1 MTTAGAQ
8 ELELAALRAS
18 LATLTGLLEHAP
30 VALVVTAPD
39 GIIQYAS
46 PRITALN
53 GFSPTELVGQPGYDY
68 IDVRDRGRLREH
80 LSRVRTAGSSEQT
93 LDLRIVHKQAGSI
106 WSQVSYRAQRDPA
119 GRLKAYVASYR
130 ELPAQAEASVALRR
144 DPDTAGLLNELSRS
158 EYVVWSMDDEIASV
172 SPGCLALLGFPP
184 QAAPPKDLE
193 GWLTHVL
200 PEDRLRIRQRISR
213 AGLDPRPPPIVV
225 HLRLADGALRSLESR
240 AAYRLSPEGRVL
252 GFTAVLRDVSDTVLV
267 ERELRE
273 RSRLLQ
279 GLLDDLPDAV
289 LQLDRDLKVLYAS
302 PPCQRVLSLTP
313 EQLLG
318 LALPAV
324 WPEPGDAQV
333 LTTTLQNAFADGR
346 GGELD
351 LSLGQ
356 AAARRYVQI
365 RYTVER
371 GSTADSDCV
380 LALARDVTSLKMA
393 ELKARSAV
401 DRFQRM
407 LDSTDFGV
415 VVCDVH
421 ERISFANRRLEQMF
435 GYPHGVLLGQPF
447 QMLLTPEALVH
458 QPERMR
464 QRRAGI
470 SAVYE
475 LSFRRRDDSSIRC
488 RVSAMPLYD
497 ENGEF
502 EGSLGLWT
510 DLSEREQA
518 QNRARRL
525 ADRLTYLLETVGEG
539 IAFLDPEGRVMFAN
553 ARLERML
560 GVSVGALIGQ
570 PGPIRLPGLSELV
583 QLKNRTQETQ
593 TEVIRGDGGRLPCS
607 VRLRVAFDDAGAVE
621 GVIATLFDSSAERRG
636 RDAIKRL
643 GRLLDTASEGICFSS
658 ADDHIAFANRKLE
671 QLLGYEPGELVG
683 LRDEELLPADVR
695 PLNMRRAVDR
705 RAGVGESYEVL
716 LKGKDGRLVPCDIN
730 VTPLFDEAGGFEGNL
745 ATIVDLSQREQLKQ
759 EARSTTEWLEATLSS
774 AGIGSFDVDLNGVA
788 IRTAGLVRELYG
800 EPFSFARWLNA
811 IADEDREAV
820 SRALDQVQHGHPARV
835 EFRQRQEPG
844 QIGPPR
850 WLYGVLNVVSN
861 AEDSVQRVIGTLID
875 VSALKTLERERSD
888 LHAQI
893 SQTQRQESLGLLAGG
908 VAHDFNNLLTSAV
921 GHLELVK
928 LSAGGNA
935 ELTEGLELVDQALG
949 QMGALARQ
957 LQLYSGKGQT
967 QFKPLDLNA
976 TVQGI
981 LAILRVSAGKQAEL
995 RVALADAPLKLL
1007 GDATQLQQIVMN
1019 LTINAAEAIGASGGV
1034 ITVGTALVD
1043 FSAVPAA
1050 LRAQLK
1056 PGPHAL
1062 LTVSDNGPGMP
1073 EEVRARIFEPFFSS
1087 KSNGRGL
1094 GLAVVV
1100 GAVKSHH
1107 GQILVDSAPGAGTT
1121 FRIWLPLTDS
1131 ELAPATVPA
1140 QKSGSRMLKGTILLI
1155 DDEDPVRAMVRRAL
1169 LLKGLKVIE
1178 GGDGEQ
1184 ALSLL
1189 ASHPEVDVL
1198 VMDIIMPRLS
1208 GVDAY
1213 LRLRA
1218 EGHRLP
1224 VILMSGFAE
1233 RSLLD
1238 RLDHDPPQTL
1248 LRKPFKP
1255 AELYAVLEQLLRAH
1269 PA

>member
-1 MTTAGAQ
+1 MNMLGGGD
-8 ELELAALRAS
+8 ELSALRSSLAALH
-18 LATLTGLLEHAP
+18 TLLEHAP
-30 VALVVTAPD
+30 VALVVTTPD
-39 GIIQYAS
+39 GLIQYAS

-53 GFSPTELVGQPGYDY
+53 GFTPAELVGQPGYEF
-68 IDVRDRGRLREH
+68 IDPRDRSRLREH

-93 LDLRIVHKQAGSI
+93 LDLRIVRRGGGSS
-106 WSQVSYRAQRDPA
+106 WTQVSYRAQRETG

-130 ELPAQAEASVALRR
+130 ELPAVAEASVALRR
-144 DPDTAGLLNELSRS
+144 DPSTVGLLNELSRS
-158 EYVVWSMDDEIASV
+158 EYVVWSIDEEIASF

-184 QAAPPKDLE
+184 HGAPPKDLE
-193 GWLTHVL
+193 GWMAHVL
-200 PEDRLRIRQRISR
+200 QEDRVRIRQRISR
-213 AGLDPRPPPIVV
+213 AALDLRPAPIVV
-225 HLRLADGALRSLESR
+225 HLRLPDGTLRSVESR
-240 AAYRLSPEGRVL
+240 AEYRLGADGSIQ

-289 LQLDRDLKVLYAS
+289 LQLDRQLKVLYAS
-302 PPCQRVLSLTP
+302 PPCQRVLGLAP
-313 EQLLG
+313 EQVLG
-318 LALPAV
+318 LALSAV
-324 WPEPGDAQV
+324 WPEPADASLLDQ
-333 LTTTLQNAFADGR
+333 TLRTAFVEGR

-356 AAARRYVQI
+356 GAARRYVQI

-371 GSTADSDCV
+371 GSAADGDCV
-380 LALARDVTSLKMA
+380 LALARDVSSLKLA

-415 VVCDVH
+415 VVCDVQ

-435 GYPHGVLLGQPF
+435 GYAPGQLLGQPF
-447 QMLLTPEALVH
+447 TLLLTAEALVH
-458 QPERMR
+458 QAERMR
-464 QRRAGI
+464 QRRAGV

-475 LSFRRRDDSSIRC
+475 LSFRRRDDSSLRC
-488 RVSAMPLYD
+488 RVNAMPLYD
-497 ENGEF
+497 ENGAF

-539 IAFLDPEGRVMFAN
+539 IAFLDPDGRVMFAN

-570 PGPIRLPGLSELV
+570 PGPIRLPGIAELA
-583 QLKNRTQETQ
+583 QLKQRTHEVQ

-621 GVIATLFDSSAERRG
+621 GVIATLLDSSDERRG

-643 GRLLDTASEGICFSS
+643 GRLLDTAGEGICFTS
-658 ADDHIAFANRKLE
+658 ADDRIAFANRKLE
-671 QLLGYEPGELVG
+671 QLLGYEPGQLVG
-683 LRDEELLPADVR
+683 LRDTELLPADQHTSN
-695 PLNMRRAVDR
+695 LRRAVDR

-716 LKGKDGRLVPCDIN
+716 LKGQDGRLVPCDIN
-730 VTPLFDEAGGFEGNL
+730 VTPLFDEAGVFEGNL

-774 AGIGSFDVDLNGVA
+774 AGIGSFDVDLGNGAV
-788 IRTAGLVRELYG
+788 RTAGLVRELYG
-800 EPFSFARWLNA
+800 EPFSFDRWLNA
-811 IADEDREAV
+811 IAEEDREAV
-820 SRALDQVQHGHPARV
+820 SRALNQVQRGQPARV
-835 EFRQRQEPG
+835 EFRQRQDAALAAA
-844 QIGPPR
+844 PPR
-850 WLYGVLNVVSN
+850 WLYGVLNVVNSP
-861 AEDSVQRVIGTLID
+861 ADTVQRVIGTLID
-875 VSALKTLERERSD
+875 VSALKALERERSD

-893 SQTQRQESLGLLAGG
+893 SQSQRQESLGLLAGG

-921 GHLELVK
+921 GHLELLK
-928 LSAGGNA
+928 LGASAHP
-935 ELTEGLELVDQALG
+935 ELTEGLELVDQALA

-967 QFKPLDLNA
+967 HFRPLDLNA
-976 TVQGI
+976 SVQSI
-981 LAILRVSAGKQAEL
+981 LAILRVSAGKQTEL
-995 RVALADAPLKLL
+995 KVELSNAPLKLL

-1019 LTINAAEAIGASGGV
+1019 LTINAAEAIGVAGGM
-1034 ITVGTALVD
+1034 ITVRTTVD
-1043 FSAVPAA
+1043 EYERIPSA

-1073 EEVRARIFEPFFSS
+1073 EAVRARIFEPFFSS

-1100 GAVKSHH
+1100 GAVKAHQ
-1107 GQILVDSAPGAGTT
+1107 GQIQVDSTPGRGTT

-1131 ELAPATVPA
+1131 DLAPAPSPA
-1140 QKSGSRMLKGTILLI
+1140 QKAGSRMLKGTVLLI

-1178 GGDGEQ
+1178 GSDGEQ
-1184 ALSLL
+1184 ALKLL
-1189 ASHPEVDVL
+1189 AAHPEVDVL

-1213 LRLRA
+1213 LKLRA
-1218 EGHRLP
+1218 EGRRLP

-1255 AELYAVLEQLLRAH
+1255 VELYAVLEQVLRGSG
-1269 PA
+1269 